1 MAGVVNGTCTPSGM
15 SGTDGGSAA
24 LPSGMVLG
32 TLQGRIQL
40 RPHIPASGSMTS
52 HDEPTQPALPRT
64 PSWSSTQ
71 PTLPGAGPGTGSGAA
86 PRSQAGIEQSTAA
99 TIAAGSSSGA
109 LLTGNSWSG
118 NQPDVLTGQLW
129 GDFLVGPLLGR
140 GGMGAVY
147 RGRQQSLDRD
157 VAIKVLP
164 PHLSDNEGFRSR
176 FQLEAKAVASLDS
189 PHIIKV
195 YGAGEAGGHNYFAM
209 EYVEGDDL
217 SVTVRKG
224 GKPSQRNALEWVLQA
239 ARGLQAAGELGIVH
253 RDIKPANMM
262 LTRKGV
268 VKLMDFGL
276 VRSTKE
282 AHGLTMTGTV
292 MGTVSYFS
300 PEQGRGERCDSRTD
314 LYALGVVFYEFLTG
328 RLPFTGEDPTSII
341 YQHIHVA
348 PTPPREVDPGIPEDF
363 QAVCLKCLQK
373 NAEDRYQLAGEL
385 VADLERLGRGDHP
398 DINAAELQ
406 RLRHGT
412 TLYIPGKR
420 RSNHRGMTPWIV
432 TAVAIACVG
441 AAAVWLVKP
450 ASAAAPSATDP
461 ALVSAFPT
469 ANPPAKTPVTTT
481 SVANP
486 PLIAPTPAP
495 AIVAVAPITISAPST
510 WTPKVQ
516 EMVAANR
523 FAEARAL
530 VAAHADEPGVAN
542 LSRAIDQAEGV
553 TSLNRARV
561 ALQTGDLSAAATHI
575 EAARTML
582 GAGSTETID
591 LAQEV
596 ERRSTM
602 VRVLLA
608 EAKTHAV
615 AGRIAEAQ
623 VAVTKAR
630 KESPTFAN
638 LAETEALVQREADRL
653 AQGLAA
659 RDAARAAG
667 EQALAAVDLDRAD
680 ASFAEALR
688 IDATDSGALSGQR
701 ASAAKRA
708 ALTELAQQVTVA
720 VKAED
725 LAGARAALKSL
736 TTQAPS
742 LALTTAA
749 QKQVTALAGQIA
761 AAEVAIKAKE
771 AQGVAAA
778 AALLAR
784 TRDLK
789 ITVAQLDRELAE
801 FLVEAGSD
809 RPERTEIE
817 AEIDTRRQ
825 RDSVIARLAQL
836 DAAVLGSKR
845 EVVSSIVADHELA
858 GSFSDL
864 GGQDGLVFA
873 SQVTEFKRQGDHA
886 KAVVHLRTAMT
897 SFPETTLIYT
907 YDLVRKPDGWIVTA
921 GHRAE

>member
-1 MAGVVNGTCTPSGM
+1 
-15 SGTDGGSAA
+15 
-24 LPSGMVLG
+24 
-32 TLQGRIQL
+32 
-40 RPHIPASGSMTS
+40 MTS
-52 HDEPTQPALPRT
+52 PDEPTQPALPRT

-71 PTLPGAGPGTGSGAA
+71 PTLPGSGPGTGSGAA
-86 PRSQAGIEQSTAA
+86 PRTQAGYEPGTAA
-99 TIAAGSSSGA
+99 TIPA
-109 LLTGNSWSG
+109 TGQGWSG
-118 NQPDVLTGQLW
+118 NAPDVLTGQVW

-217 SVTVRKG
+217 AVTVRKG
-224 GKPSQRNALEWVLQA
+224 GKPSQRSTLDWVLQA

-341 YQHIHVA
+341 YQHIHVS

-373 NAEDRYQLAGEL
+373 NAEDRYQNAGEL

-398 DINAAELQ
+398 DITAAELE

-412 TLYIPGKR
+412 TLYVPGKG
-420 RSNHRGMTPWIV
+420 RSHQRGMTPWVIA
-432 TAVAIACVG
+432 AVVVACVG

-450 ASAAAPSATDP
+450 PSSSASSLATTGP
-461 ALVSAFPT
+461 AT
-469 ANPPAKTPVTTT
+469 TTPGVTTAVPTNTTQIVT
-481 SVANP
+481 SQPSSMP
-486 PLIAPTPAP
+486 PLISPPATSVP
-495 AIVAVAPITISAPST
+495 ISAPISAPISTPIAVPVAVLPIAIPVNST
-510 WTPKVQ
+510 WAPKVQ
-516 EMVAANR
+516 ELVAANH
-523 FAEARAL
+523 FTEARAL
-530 VAAHADEPGVAN
+530 VAAHADDPSAAN
-542 LSRAIDQAEGV
+542 LTKAIDQAEGV
-553 TSLNRARV
+553 TSLNRARA
-561 ALQTGDLSAAATHI
+561 ALQTGDLTTAATHV
-575 EAARTML
+575 EAARAVL
-582 GAGSTETID
+582 SAGSTETIE

-596 ERRSTM
+596 ERRSSH
-602 VRVLLA
+602 VRALLA
-608 EAKTHAV
+608 EAKVHAS

-623 VAVTKAR
+623 GAVTKAR
-630 KESPTFAN
+630 NESPSFPT

-653 AQGLAA
+653 TQALAA
-659 RDAARAAG
+659 RDAARLSG
-667 EQALAAVDLDRAD
+667 EQALAAIDLDRAD

-688 IDATDSGALSGQR
+688 IDPTDNAALSGQR
-701 ASAAKRA
+701 AAATKRA
-708 ALTELAQQVTVA
+708 SLNELAQHVTEA
-720 VKAED
+720 VKTED
-725 LAGARAALKSL
+725 LAAARVALEAL
-736 TTQAPS
+736 TTQAPK
-742 LALTTAA
+742 LELTTIAK
-749 QKQVTALAGQIA
+749 KQVTALADQIA
-761 AAEVAIKAKE
+761 AAKAAAEAKE
-771 AQGVAAA
+771 MRRVAAA
-778 AALLAR
+778 ATLLER
-784 TRDLK
+784 THDMK
-789 ITVAQLDRELAE
+789 VSVAQLDHELAD
-801 FLVEAGSD
+801 FLVEAGAN
-809 RPERTEIE
+809 RPERSGIETEIE
-817 AEIDTRRQ
+817 NRRQ
-825 RDSVIARLAQL
+825 RDAFVARLVQL
-836 DAAVLGSKR
+836 DSAVLASKR
-845 EVVSSIVADHELA
+845 DIVTTIVADSELA
-858 GSFSDL
+858 TSFANL

-873 SQVTEFKRQGDHA
+873 SQLTEFKRQGDHA
-886 KAVVHLRTAMT
+886 KAVVHLRTALT

-907 YDLVRKPDGWIVTA
+907 YDLVRKPDGWIVAA

>member
-1 MAGVVNGTCTPSGM
+1 MA
-15 SGTDGGSAA
+15 
-24 LPSGMVLG
+24 LG
-32 TLQGRIQL
+32 TLRERIQL
-40 RPHIPASGSMTS
+40 RPHTSALGSMTS

-86 PRSQAGIEQSTAA
+86 PRSRAGIDQSTAA
-99 TIAAGSSSGA
+99 TVAASGST
-109 LLTGNSWSG
+109 TGNNWTG
-118 NQPDVLTGQLW
+118 NQPDVLTGQVW

-224 GKPSQRNALEWVLQA
+224 GKPTQRNALEWVLQA

-373 NAEDRYQLAGEL
+373 NAEDRYQLASEL

-412 TLYIPGKR
+412 TLYVPGKR
-420 RSNHRGMTPWIV
+420 RGNHRRMTPWIV
-432 TAVAIACVG
+432 AAVAVACVG

-450 ASAAAPSATDP
+450 ASATATSTADP
-461 ALVSAFPT
+461 AFVSAYPA
-469 ANPPAKTPVTTT
+469 ANTPAKTPVTTT
-481 SVANP
+481 PVAAP

-495 AIVAVAPITISAPST
+495 APTMVAVAPITISAPSA

-542 LSRAIDQAEGV
+542 LSKAIDQAEGV
-553 TSLNRARV
+553 TSLNRARA

-575 EAARTML
+575 EAARTVL

-596 ERRSTM
+596 ERRSTA
-602 VRVLLA
+602 VRALLA
-608 EAKTHAV
+608 EAKTQAL

-638 LAETEALVQREADRL
+638 LVETEALVQREADRL

-667 EQALAAVDLDRAD
+667 DQALAAMDLDRAD
-680 ASFAEALR
+680 ASFTEALR

-701 ASAAKRA
+701 TSAAKRA
-708 ALTELAQQVTVA
+708 SLTELAHQVAVA

-725 LAGARAALKSL
+725 LAGARAALKTL
-736 TTQAPS
+736 TTQAPN
-742 LALTTAA
+742 LALTSTA
-749 QKQVTALAGQIA
+749 QKQVTALADQIA
-761 AAEVAIKAKE
+761 AAEAAAQAKE
-771 AQGVAAA
+771 AKRASAAT
-778 AALLAR
+778 ALLTR

-789 ITVAQLDRELAE
+789 ITVAQLDRELAD

-809 RPERTEIE
+809 RPERTGIE

-825 RDSVIARLAQL
+825 RDAVIARFAQL
-836 DAAVLGSKR
+836 DAAVLANKR
-845 EVVSSIVADHELA
+845 EVVGSIVADHELA

-873 SQVTEFKRQGDHA
+873 SQMTEFKRQGDHA
-886 KAVVHLRTAMT
+886 QAVVHLRTAMT
-897 SFPETTLIYT
+897 SFPEATLIFT

>member
-1 MAGVVNGTCTPSGM
+1 MPAPQKGPDVTAMAGVVNGTCTQDDLSD
-15 SGTDGGSAA
+15 TDGGSAA
-24 LPSGMVLG
+24 LPSRMALG
-32 TLQGRIQL
+32 TLRERIQL
-40 RPHIPASGSMTS
+40 RPHTSALGSMTS

-64 PSWSSTQ
+64 PTWSSTQ
-71 PTLPGAGPGTGSGAA
+71 PTLPGAGPGTGSGAS
-86 PRSQAGIEQSTAA
+86 PRSRSGFEQSTAA
-99 TIAAGSSSGA
+99 TASTSGSS
-109 LLTGNSWSG
+109 TGNNWTG
-118 NQPDVLTGQLW
+118 NQPDVLTGQVW

-224 GKPSQRNALEWVLQA
+224 GKPTQRNALEWVLQA

-373 NAEDRYQLAGEL
+373 NAEDRYQLASEL

-412 TLYIPGKR
+412 TLYVPGKR
-420 RSNHRGMTPWIV
+420 RGNHRGMTPWIV
-432 TAVAIACVG
+432 AAVAVACVG

-450 ASAAAPSATDP
+450 ASVAAPSATDP
-461 ALVSAFPT
+461 ALVSAFPV
-469 ANPPAKTPVTTT
+469 ANKPAKTPVTTT
-481 SVANP
+481 PVATP
-486 PLIAPTPAP
+486 PLIAPAPVPAPTPAP
-495 AIVAVAPITISAPST
+495 VPLMVAVAPITISAPSA
-510 WTPKVQ
+510 WTPRVQ

-542 LSRAIDQAEGV
+542 LSKAIDQAEGV
-553 TSLNRARV
+553 TSLNRARA
-561 ALQTGDLSAAATHI
+561 ALQTGDLSAAAIHI
-575 EAARTML
+575 EAARTVL

-602 VRVLLA
+602 VRALLA
-608 EAKTHAV
+608 EAKNHAV

-667 EQALAAVDLDRAD
+667 DQALAAMDLDRAD

-701 ASAAKRA
+701 TSVAKRT

-725 LAGARAALKSL
+725 LASARAALKTL
-736 TTQAPS
+736 TTQAPN

-749 QKQVTALAGQIA
+749 QKQVTALANQIA
-761 AAEVAIKAKE
+761 AAEAAAKTKDT
-771 AQGVAAA
+771 QRVAAA

-784 TRDLK
+784 ARDLK
-789 ITVAQLDRELAE
+789 ITVAQLDRELAD

-809 RPERTEIE
+809 RPERTGIE

-825 RDSVIARLAQL
+825 RDAVIARLAQL
-836 DAAVLGSKR
+836 DAAVLASKR
-845 EVVSSIVADHELA
+845 EVVDSIVADHELA
-858 GSFSDL
+858 G
-864 GGQDGLVFA
+864 
-873 SQVTEFKRQGDHA
+873 
-886 KAVVHLRTAMT
+886 
-897 SFPETTLIYT
+897 
-907 YDLVRKPDGWIVTA
+907 
-921 GHRAE
+921 

>member
-1 MAGVVNGTCTPSGM
+1 MTVL
-15 SGTDGGSAA
+15 AA
-24 LPSGMVLG
+24 PQHCPAAWLSVSCAPVA
-32 TLQGRIQL
+32 TI
-40 RPHIPASGSMTS
+40 ASGSMTS

-64 PSWSSTQ
+64 PTWSSTQ

-86 PRSQAGIEQSTAA
+86 PRSRSGIEPSTAA
-99 TIAAGSSSGA
+99 TIPA
-109 LLTGNSWSG
+109 TGGGWSG
-118 NQPDVLTGQLW
+118 NQPDVLTGQVW
-129 GDFLVGPLLGR
+129 GDFQVGPLLGR

-195 YGAGEAGGHNYFAM
+195 YGAGEAAGHNYFAM

-217 SVTVRKG
+217 AVTIRKG
-224 GKPSQRNALEWVLQA
+224 GKPTQRVALEWVLQA

-348 PTPPREVDPGIPEDF
+348 PTPPREVDPGIPEDY

-373 NAEDRYQLAGEL
+373 NAEDRYQNATEL

-398 DINAAELQ
+398 DISASELE

-412 TLYIPGKR
+412 TLYVPGKR
-420 RSNHRGMTPWIV
+420 RSNQRAVTPWVIA
-432 TAVAIACVG
+432 AVAVACVG
-441 AAAVWLVKP
+441 AAAVWMVKP
-450 ASAAAPSATDP
+450 ASPAAATPSITSTPLSSTQIA
-461 ALVSAFPT
+461 AL
-469 ANPPAKTPVTTT
+469 
-481 SVANP
+481 
-486 PLIAPTPAP
+486 PLIAPPVAPLPVAQVPAP
-495 AIVAVAPITISAPST
+495 VPVALPVAVPVPATPITIPANST
-510 WTPKVQ
+510 WAPKVQ
-516 EMVAANR
+516 ELVAASH
-523 FAEARAL
+523 FTEARAL
-530 VAAHADEPGVAN
+530 VATHPDDPVSAS
-542 LSRAIDQAEGV
+542 LSKAIDQSEGG
-553 TSLNRARV
+553 TSLNRARA
-561 ALQTGDLSAAATHI
+561 ALQIGDLSAAAQHV
-575 EAARTML
+575 EAARVVL

-596 ERRSTM
+596 ERRSTH
-602 VRVLLA
+602 VRALLA
-608 EAKTHAV
+608 EAKAHAT

-623 VAVTKAR
+623 IAVTKAR
-630 KESPTFAN
+630 NESPSFAN

-653 AQGLAA
+653 TQGLAA

-680 ASFAEALR
+680 SSFAEALR
-688 IDATDSGALSGQR
+688 IDPTDSAALVGQR
-701 ASAAKRA
+701 AAAAKRTS
-708 ALTELAQQVTVA
+708 LNELAQQVTEACKTEDMVA
-720 VKAED
+720 
-725 LAGARAALKSL
+725 ARAALENL
-736 TTQAPS
+736 TTQAPKWS
-742 LALTTAA
+742 LTATAKKQVAALVDRITAA
-749 QKQVTALAGQIA
+749 KTAI
-761 AAEVAIKAKE
+761 EAKE
-771 AQGVAAA
+771 AHRTAAA
-778 AALLAR
+778 AALLER
-784 TRDLK
+784 TRDEK
-789 ITVAQLDRELAE
+789 ISVDQLDHELAD
-801 FLVEAGSD
+801 FLVEAGAD
-809 RPERTEIE
+809 RPERAGIEIE
-817 AEIDTRRQ
+817 IDNRRQ
-825 RDSVIARLAQL
+825 RDAVVARLKQL
-836 DAAVLGSKR
+836 DAAVLSSKR
-845 EVVSSIVADHELA
+845 EVVTSIVADSELA
-858 GSFSDL
+858 TSFADL
-864 GGQDGLVFA
+864 CGQDGLVFV

-886 KAVVHLRTAMT
+886 KAVIHLRTALT
-897 SFPETTLIYT
+897 SFPETTLKYT
-907 YDLVRKPDGWIVTA
+907 YDLVRKPDGWVVAA